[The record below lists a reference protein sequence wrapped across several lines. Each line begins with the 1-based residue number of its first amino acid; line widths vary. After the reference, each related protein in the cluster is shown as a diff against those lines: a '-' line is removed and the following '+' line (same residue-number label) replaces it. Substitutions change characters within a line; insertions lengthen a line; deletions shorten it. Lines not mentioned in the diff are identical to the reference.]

1 MYHINPQTLI
11 FVIKYLI
18 WKKLIHNNIIGKV
31 SVIITIFN
39 NSEFLTKSINSV
51 LRQSYSPK
59 EIILIDDDFGYNA
72 KKIYLK
78 FKNKKN

>member
-1 MYHINPQTLI
+1 M
-11 FVIKYLI
+11 K
-18 WKKLIHNNIIGKV
+18 KV

-39 NSEFLTKSINSV
+39 NSEYLTRCVNSV

-59 EIILIDDDFGYNA
+59 EIILIDDGSFDDNA

-78 FKNKKN
+78 FKINKKN